1 MSEPQGIAAIPA
13 SAPAPAPAIAR
24 NPAATWLVRL
34 LVLVAAGL
42 LGVGLVAP
50 CMTIV
55 TSFGRYEGW
64 LRLLAP
70 DMLQEEPS
78 TYSLLGGIIAIMR
91 HDNLGLGLLL
101 LAFSCVFPTLKL
113 MLMAWS
119 NEALAVGRPAGLMF
133 RLAHH
138 SGKFSMLDVMVL
150 ALLVIAI
157 KGLPGSRVRIEWG
170 VAAFAASVVLSL
182 LISLLL
188 HRAENRGVAKRLQLD
203 ARELR
208 AVPEERKDAK
218 GAKREQRTE

>member
-1 MSEPQGIAAIPA
+1 MSEPGVINPIPA
-13 SAPAPAPAIAR
+13 VDGDASTPRVAPRGSAGA
-24 NPAATWLVRL
+24 WLNRL
-34 LVLVAAGL
+34 LVLGAAGL

-70 DMLQEEPS
+70 DMLREEPS
-78 TYSLLGGIIAIMR
+78 TYSLLGGILAIMR

-113 MLMAWS
+113 MLMAWA
-119 NEALAVGRPAGLMF
+119 NEALAVGRPAGRMF

-150 ALLVIAI
+150 ALIVIAI

-170 VAAFAASVVLSL
+170 VAAFAGSVVLSL
-182 LISLLL
+182 VISLLL
-188 HRAENRGVAKRLQLD
+188 HRAE
-203 ARELR
+203 LR
-208 AVPEERKDAK
+208 AAAEIAKTQRRKESAKTEQEE
-218 GAKREQRTE
+218 